1 LSAALQHRQREMD
14 GSRRARCLVPWTRA
28 GLVIL
33 KASNAL
39 CCALLLGILAVSVA
53 AAQVNVQASDPAAVV
68 TAYEMARN
76 RGDVDQAAAL
86 FADDA
91 TLTQRSTIFTGREE
105 IRRYLQNATG
115 RGRFV
120 VISNRKA
127 NGTQLTWTER
137 PGGQNINGIEV
148 NVEAIVQDG
157 KIKALSYN
165 GAPFAP
171 RIEPNLEG
179 RSQLPAVLGLGSVVL
194 VLSGVVLVAS
204 AGLGHAQS
212 GESSL
217 RGRLMKDLRV
227 WRSARSANG

>member
-1 LSAALQHRQREMD
+1 VHVKVAY
-14 GSRRARCLVPWTRA
+14 
-28 GLVIL
+28 
-33 KASNAL
+33 AL
-39 CCALLLGILAVSVA
+39 CCVLVLGILAAPVVA
-53 AAQVNVQASDPAAVV
+53 AQASVQTTDPAAVV

-76 RGDVDQAAAL
+76 RGDVDQAVAL

-91 TLTQRSTIFTGREE
+91 TLTQRSTTFTGPEE

-120 VISNRKA
+120 VISNRKT
-127 NGTQLTWTER
+127 NGNQLSWTER
-137 PGGQNINGIEV
+137 AAGQNINGIEV
-148 NVEAIVQDG
+148 SVEAIVQDG

-165 GAPFAP
+165 GTPFAP
-171 RIEPNLEG
+171 RVEPNLEG
-179 RSQLPAVLGLGSVVL
+179 RSQLPALLGLGSVVA

-204 AGLGHAQS
+204 AGFGHASS

-217 RGRLMKDLRV
+217 RGRLMNDLRV

>member
-1 LSAALQHRQREMD
+1 
-14 GSRRARCLVPWTRA
+14 
-28 GLVIL
+28 VIP
-33 KASNAL
+33 KVSFVFAL
-39 CCALLLGILAVSVA
+39 CCAFLLGVLVVPVVA
-53 AAQVNVQASDPAAVV
+53 AAQVNVQSSDPAAIV

-76 RGDVDQAAAL
+76 RGDVDQAVAL

-91 TLTQRSTIFTGREE
+91 TLTQRSTIFTGRDE

-120 VISNRKA
+120 VISNRKV

-137 PGGQNINGIEV
+137 PAGQNINGIEV
-148 NVEAIVQDG
+148 GVEAIVQDG

-165 GAPFAP
+165 GSPYAP
-171 RIEPNLEG
+171 RVEPNLEG
-179 RSQLPAVLGLGSVVL
+179 RSQLPALLGLGSVVL

-204 AGLGHAQS
+204 SGIGHGQTA
-212 GESSL
+212 ESSL
-217 RGRLMKDLRV
+217 RGRLMNDLKV